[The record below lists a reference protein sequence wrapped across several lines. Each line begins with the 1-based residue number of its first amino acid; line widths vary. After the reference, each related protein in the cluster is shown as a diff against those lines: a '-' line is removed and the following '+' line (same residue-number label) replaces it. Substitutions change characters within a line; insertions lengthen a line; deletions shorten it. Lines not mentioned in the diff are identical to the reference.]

1 MKSKKPKKNV
11 RMMTNLR
18 TIETVPPTIA
28 SSDARINDRAERPN
42 VRGLHNPAFYEFTY
56 RHFFDTDSV
65 GCPSLRPARRRSLRL
80 LLENGIFDESVSE
93 DDSSSHI

>member
-1 MKSKKPKKNV
+1 MAAYLPGNTKFPTK
-11 RMMTNLR
+11 
-18 TIETVPPTIA
+18 TIA
-28 SSDARINDRAERPN
+28 RTINDRAERPN